1 MYILPWFL
9 SKTSK
14 LEVKTSNYMYTKQFY
29 HFVGKL
35 VNLITMHKSLLRSSS
50 DDRIL
55 WIRSGIEIMWLIEH
69 IANGGQLLT

>member
-14 LEVKTSNYMYTKQFY
+14 LEVKTSNYMYSKQFY

-35 VNLITMHKSLLRSSS
+35 VNLITMHKSLE
-50 DDRIL
+50 IVT
-55 WIRSGIEIMWLIEH
+55 SG
-69 IANGGQLLT
+69 